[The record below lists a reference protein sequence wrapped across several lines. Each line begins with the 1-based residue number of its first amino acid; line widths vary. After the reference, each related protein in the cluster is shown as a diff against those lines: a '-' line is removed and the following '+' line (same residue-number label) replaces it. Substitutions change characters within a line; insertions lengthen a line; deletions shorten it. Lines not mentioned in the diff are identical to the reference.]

1 MNYVEVTN
9 VSKKY
14 KDRMLVDNVSFE
26 VKKGEILGIVGLNGS
41 GKTVL
46 LKCICGLMEYSSGT
60 IKVNDKIIGKQCEY
74 PKSMGVIIETP
85 GFLPY
90 HSGIKNLE
98 YLASLRKKIS
108 KQDIK
113 DVLVKVGLAGEEKK
127 LVAKYSLGM
136 KQRLGIAQAIM
147 EDPEFL
153 ILDEPMNGLDKEGIE
168 DVRKLLLEMK
178 AEGKTMIITS
188 HNEED
193 IKVLCDKVIEMD
205 KGKMVDKEG
214 AM

>member
-1 MNYVEVTN
+1 MSYIEVSN
-9 VSKKY
+9 VRKKY
-14 KDRMLVDNVSFE
+14 KDKMLLEDISFTVE
-26 VKKGEILGIVGLNGS
+26 KGEILGIVGLNGS

-46 LKCICGLMEYSSGT
+46 LKCICGLMEYSEGM
-60 IKVNDKIIGKQCEY
+60 IKVNEKVIGKDCEY
-74 PKSMGVIIETP
+74 PSNMGVIIETP

-90 HSGIKNLE
+90 YSGIKNLE
-98 YLASLRKKIS
+98 YLASLRKKIG
-108 KQDIK
+108 KQEIK
-113 DVLVKVGLAGEEKK
+113 DVLVKVGLEGEEKK

-153 ILDEPMNGLDKEGIE
+153 ILDEPMNGLDKEGIA

-205 KGKMVDKEG
+205 KGRLV
-214 AM
+214 

>member
-1 MNYVEVTN
+1 
-9 VSKKY
+9 
-14 KDRMLVDNVSFE
+14 
-26 VKKGEILGIVGLNGS
+26 
-41 GKTVL
+41 
-46 LKCICGLMEYSSGT
+46 
-60 IKVNDKIIGKQCEY
+60 
-74 PKSMGVIIETP
+74 
-85 GFLPY
+85 
-90 HSGIKNLE
+90 
-98 YLASLRKKIS
+98 
-108 KQDIK
+108 
-113 DVLVKVGLAGEEKK
+113 
-127 LVAKYSLGM
+127 
-136 KQRLGIAQAIM
+136 M

-205 KGKMVDKEG
+205 KGKMVDKDG

>member
-1 MNYVEVTN
+1 MNYIEVSN

-14 KDRMLVDNVSFE
+14 KDRMLVEDVSFTVE
-26 VKKGEILGIVGLNGS
+26 KGEILGIVGLNGS

-46 LKCICGLMEYSSGT
+46 LKCICGLMDYSGGT
-60 IKVNDKIIGKQCEY
+60 ITVNGKVIGKDCEY
-74 PKSMGVIIETP
+74 PANMGVIIETP

-90 HSGIKNLE
+90 HSGYKNLE

-113 DVLVKVGLAGEEKK
+113 DVLIKVGLAGEEKK

-136 KQRLGIAQAIM
+136 RQRLGIAQAIM
-147 EDPEFL
+147 ENPELL
-153 ILDEPMNGLDKEGIE
+153 ILDEPMNGLDKDGIAE
-168 DVRKLLLEMK
+168 VRKLLLEMK

-193 IKVLCDKVIEMD
+193 IKVLCDKVVEMD
-205 KGKMVDKEG
+205 KGKMVS
-214 AM
+214 ML

>member
-1 MNYVEVTN
+1 MSYVEVSN

-14 KDRMLVDNVSFE
+14 KDRMLVDNVSFSVE
-26 VKKGEILGIVGLNGS
+26 KGEILGIVGLNGS
-41 GKTVL
+41 GKTVM
-46 LKCICGLMEYSSGT
+46 LKCICGLMEYNSGT
-60 IKVNDKIIGKQCEY
+60 IKVNDKVIGKDREY
-74 PKSMGVIIETP
+74 PDNMGVIIETP

-90 HSGIKNLE
+90 YSGYKNLE
-98 YLASLRKKIS
+98 YLASLRNKIS

-113 DVLVKVGLAGEEKK
+113 DVLVKVGLGGEEKK

-153 ILDEPMNGLDKEGIE
+153 ILDEPMNGLDKDGIAE
-168 DVRKLLLEMK
+168 VRNLLLEMK
-178 AEGKTMIITS
+178 AQGKTMIVTS

-205 KGKMVDKEG
+205 KGKIEVSH
-214 AM
+214 

>member
-1 MNYVEVTN
+1 MNYIEVSN

-14 KDRMLVDNVSFE
+14 KDRMLVDDVSFTVE
-26 VKKGEILGIVGLNGS
+26 KGEILGIVGLNGS

-46 LKCICGLMEYSSGT
+46 LKCICGLMDYSKGT
-60 IKVNDKIIGKQCEY
+60 ITVNGKVVGKDCEY
-74 PKSMGVIIETP
+74 PANMGVIIETP

-90 HSGIKNLE
+90 HSGYKNLE

-108 KQDIK
+108 KQEIK
-113 DVLVKVGLAGEEKK
+113 DILVKVGLSGEEKK

-136 KQRLGIAQAIM
+136 RQRLGIAQAIM
-147 EDPEFL
+147 ENPELL
-153 ILDEPMNGLDKEGIE
+153 ILDEPMNGLDKDGIAE
-168 DVRKLLLEMK
+168 VRKLLLEMK

-205 KGKMVDKEG
+205 KGKLL
-214 AM
+214 

>member
-1 MNYVEVTN
+1 MSYIEVSG

-14 KDRMLVDNVSFE
+14 KDRMLVDDVSFTVE
-26 VKKGEILGIVGLNGS
+26 KGEILGIVGLNGS

-46 LKCICGLMEYSSGT
+46 LKCICGLMDYSGGT
-60 IKVNDKIIGKQCEY
+60 LTVNGKVIGKDCEY
-74 PKSMGVIIETP
+74 PANMGVIIETP

-90 HSGIKNLE
+90 HSGYKNLE

-136 KQRLGIAQAIM
+136 RQRLGIAQAIM
-147 EDPEFL
+147 ENPELL
-153 ILDEPMNGLDKEGIE
+153 ILDEPMNGLDKDGIAE
-168 DVRKLLLEMK
+168 VRKLLLEMK

-193 IKVLCDKVIEMD
+193 IKVLCDKVVEMD
-205 KGKMVDKEG
+205 KGKMVS
-214 AM
+214 MV

>member
-1 MNYVEVTN
+1 MSYIEVSN

-14 KDRMLVDNVSFE
+14 KDRMLVDDVSFTVE
-26 VKKGEILGIVGLNGS
+26 KGEILGIVGLNGS

-46 LKCICGLMEYSSGT
+46 LKCICGLMDYSGGT
-60 IKVNDKIIGKQCEY
+60 ITVNGKVIGKDCEY
-74 PKSMGVIIETP
+74 PANMGVIIETP

-90 HSGIKNLE
+90 HSGYKNLE

-136 KQRLGIAQAIM
+136 RQRLGIAQAIM
-147 EDPEFL
+147 ENPELL
-153 ILDEPMNGLDKEGIE
+153 ILDEPMNGLDKDGIAE
-168 DVRKLLLEMK
+168 VRKLLLEMK

-193 IKVLCDKVIEMD
+193 IKVLCDKVVEMD
-205 KGKMVDKEG
+205 KGKLL
-214 AM
+214 

>member
-14 KDRMLVDNVSFE
+14 KDKMLVDNVSFE

-41 GKTVL
+41 GKTVI

-60 IKVNDKIIGKQCEY
+60 IKVNDKIIGKECEY
-74 PKSMGVIIETP
+74 PKNMGVIIETP

-90 HSGIKNLE
+90 YSGIKYLE
-98 YLASLRKKIS
+98 YLASLKKKIG
-108 KQDIK
+108 KQEIK
-113 DVLVKVGLAGEEKK
+113 DVLIKVGLGGEEKK

-153 ILDEPMNGLDKEGIE
+153 ILDEPMNGLDKEGIAE
-168 DVRKLLLEMK
+168 VRRLLLEMK
-178 AEGKTMIITS
+178 EAGKTMIITS

-205 KGKMVDKEG
+205 KGKLV

>member
-1 MNYVEVTN
+1 MSYIEVSN

-14 KDRMLVDNVSFE
+14 KDRMLVDDVSFTVE
-26 VKKGEILGIVGLNGS
+26 KGEILGIVGLNGS

-46 LKCICGLMEYSSGT
+46 LKCICGLMDYSGGT
-60 IKVNDKIIGKQCEY
+60 ITVNGNVIVKDCEY
-74 PKSMGVIIETP
+74 PANMGVIIETP

-90 HSGIKNLE
+90 HSGYKNLE

-136 KQRLGIAQAIM
+136 RQRLGIAQAIM
-147 EDPEFL
+147 ENPELL
-153 ILDEPMNGLDKEGIE
+153 ILDEPMNGLDKDGIAE
-168 DVRKLLLEMK
+168 VRKLLLEMK

-193 IKVLCDKVIEMD
+193 IKVLCDKVVEMD
-205 KGKMVDKEG
+205 KGRLV
-214 AM
+214 

>member
-1 MNYVEVTN
+1 MNYIVVSN

-14 KDRMLVDNVSFE
+14 KDRMLVDDVSFTVE
-26 VKKGEILGIVGLNGS
+26 KGKILGIVGLNGS

-46 LKCICGLMEYSSGT
+46 LKCICGLMDYSGGT
-60 IKVNDKIIGKQCEY
+60 ITVNGKVIGKDCEY
-74 PKSMGVIIETP
+74 PANMGVIIETP

-90 HSGIKNLE
+90 HSGYKNLE

-108 KQDIK
+108 KQEIIDI
-113 DVLVKVGLAGEEKK
+113 LVKVGLAGEEKK

-136 KQRLGIAQAIM
+136 RQRLGIAQAIM
-147 EDPEFL
+147 ENPELL
-153 ILDEPMNGLDKEGIE
+153 ILDEPMNGLDKDGIAE
-168 DVRKLLLEMK
+168 VRKLLLEMK

-193 IKVLCDKVIEMD
+193 IKVLCDKVVEMD
-205 KGKMVDKEG
+205 KGRLV
-214 AM
+214 

>member
-1 MNYVEVTN
+1 MNYIEVSN

-14 KDRMLVDNVSFE
+14 KDRMLVDDVSFTVE
-26 VKKGEILGIVGLNGS
+26 KGKILGIVGLNGS

-46 LKCICGLMEYSSGT
+46 LKCICGLMDYSGGT
-60 IKVNDKIIGKQCEY
+60 ITVNGKVIGKDCEY
-74 PKSMGVIIETP
+74 PANMGVIIETP

-90 HSGIKNLE
+90 HSGYKNLE

-113 DVLVKVGLAGEEKK
+113 DVLIKVGLAGEEKK

-136 KQRLGIAQAIM
+136 RQRLGIAQAIM
-147 EDPEFL
+147 ENPELL
-153 ILDEPMNGLDKEGIE
+153 ILDEPMNGLDKDGIAE
-168 DVRKLLLEMK
+168 VRKLLLEMK

-193 IKVLCDKVIEMD
+193 IKVLCDKVVEMD
-205 KGKMVDKEG
+205 KGKMVS
-214 AM
+214 MV

>member
-205 KGKMVDKEG
+205 KGKMVDKDG

>member
-1 MNYVEVTN
+1 MSYIEVSN

-14 KDRMLVDNVSFE
+14 KDRMLVEDVSFTVE
-26 VKKGEILGIVGLNGS
+26 KGEILGIVGLNGS

-46 LKCICGLMEYSSGT
+46 LKCICGLMDYSKGT
-60 IKVNDKIIGKQCEY
+60 ITVNGKVIGKDCEY
-74 PKSMGVIIETP
+74 PANMGVIIETP

-90 HSGIKNLE
+90 HSGYKNLE

-108 KQDIK
+108 KQEIK

-136 KQRLGIAQAIM
+136 RQRLGIAQAIM
-147 EDPEFL
+147 ENPELL
-153 ILDEPMNGLDKEGIE
+153 ILDEPMNGLDKDGIAE
-168 DVRKLLLEMK
+168 VRKLLLEMK

-205 KGKMVDKEG
+205 KGKLV
-214 AM
+214 

>member
-1 MNYVEVTN
+1 MNYIEVSN

-14 KDRMLVDNVSFE
+14 KDRMLVDDVSFTVE
-26 VKKGEILGIVGLNGS
+26 KGKILGIVGLNGS

-46 LKCICGLMEYSSGT
+46 LKCICGLMDYSGGT
-60 IKVNDKIIGKQCEY
+60 ITVNGKVIGKDCEY
-74 PKSMGVIIETP
+74 PANMGVIIETP

-90 HSGIKNLE
+90 HSGYKNLE

-113 DVLVKVGLAGEEKK
+113 DVLIKVGLAGEEKK

-136 KQRLGIAQAIM
+136 RQRLGIAQAIM
-147 EDPEFL
+147 ENPELL
-153 ILDEPMNGLDKEGIE
+153 ILDEPMNGLDKDGIAE
-168 DVRKLLLEMK
+168 VRKLLLEMK

-205 KGKMVDKEG
+205 KGKMVS
-214 AM
+214 ML

>member
-1 MNYVEVTN
+1 MSYIEVSG

-14 KDRMLVDNVSFE
+14 KDRMLVDDVSFTVE
-26 VKKGEILGIVGLNGS
+26 KGEILGIVGLNGS

-46 LKCICGLMEYSSGT
+46 LKCICGLMDYSGGT
-60 IKVNDKIIGKQCEY
+60 ITVNGKVIGKDCEY
-74 PKSMGVIIETP
+74 PANMGVIIETP

-90 HSGIKNLE
+90 HSGYKNLE

-113 DVLVKVGLAGEEKK
+113 DVLIKVGLAGEEKK

-136 KQRLGIAQAIM
+136 RQRLGIAQAIM
-147 EDPEFL
+147 ENPELL
-153 ILDEPMNGLDKEGIE
+153 ILDEPMNGLDKDGIAE
-168 DVRKLLLEMK
+168 VRKLLLEMK

-205 KGKMVDKEG
+205 KGKLL
-214 AM
+214 

>member
-1 MNYVEVTN
+1 MNYIEVSN

-14 KDRMLVDNVSFE
+14 KDRMLVDDVSFTVE
-26 VKKGEILGIVGLNGS
+26 KGKILGIVGLNGS

-46 LKCICGLMEYSSGT
+46 LKCICGLMDYSGGT
-60 IKVNDKIIGKQCEY
+60 ITVNGKVIGKDCEY
-74 PKSMGVIIETP
+74 PANMGVIIETP

-90 HSGIKNLE
+90 HSGYKNLE

-113 DVLVKVGLAGEEKK
+113 AVLVKVGLAGEEKK

-136 KQRLGIAQAIM
+136 RQRLGIAQAIM
-147 EDPEFL
+147 ENPELL
-153 ILDEPMNGLDKEGIE
+153 ILDEPMNGLDKDGIAE
-168 DVRKLLLEMK
+168 VRKLLLEMK

-193 IKVLCDKVIEMD
+193 IKVLCDKVVEMD
-205 KGKMVDKEG
+205 KGKMVS
-214 AM
+214 ML

>member
-108 KQDIK
+108 KQEIK

-205 KGKMVDKEG
+205 KGKLI
-214 AM
+214 

>member
-1 MNYVEVTN
+1 MNYIEVSN
-9 VSKKY
+9 VGKKY
-14 KDRMLVDNVSFE
+14 KDKMLVEDVSFT

-46 LKCICGLMEYSSGT
+46 LKCICGLMDYSAGT
-60 IKVNDKIIGKQCEY
+60 IKVDGKIIGKDCEY
-74 PKSMGVIIETP
+74 PKNMGVIIETP

-90 HSGIKNLE
+90 HSGYKNLE
-98 YLASLRKKIS
+98 YLASLRKKIT

-136 KQRLGIAQAIM
+136 RQRLGIAQAIM
-147 EDPEFL
+147 ENPELL
-153 ILDEPMNGLDKEGIE
+153 ILDEPMNGLDKEGIVE
-168 DVRKLLLEMK
+168 VRKLLLDMK

-205 KGKMVDKEG
+205 KGKVCSNE
-214 AM
+214 

>member
-1 MNYVEVTN
+1 MSYIEVSN

-14 KDRMLVDNVSFE
+14 KDKMLVEDVSFTVE
-26 VKKGEILGIVGLNGS
+26 KGEILGIVGLNGS

-46 LKCICGLMEYSSGT
+46 LKCICGLMDYSAGS
-60 IKVNDKIIGKQCEY
+60 IKVDGKIIGKDCEY
-74 PKSMGVIIETP
+74 PKNMGVIIETP

-90 HSGIKNLE
+90 HSGYKNLE
-98 YLASLRKKIS
+98 YLASLRKKIT

-113 DVLVKVGLAGEEKK
+113 DVLVKVGLVGEEKK

-136 KQRLGIAQAIM
+136 RQRLGIAQAIM
-147 EDPEFL
+147 ENPELL
-153 ILDEPMNGLDKEGIE
+153 ILDEPMNGLDKEGIVE
-168 DVRKLLLEMK
+168 VRKLLLDMK
-178 AEGKTMIITS
+178 SEGKTMIVTS

-205 KGKMVDKEG
+205 KGKLCSK
-214 AM
+214 

>member
-1 MNYVEVTN
+1 MNYIEVSN

-14 KDRMLVDNVSFE
+14 KDRMLVDDVSFTVE
-26 VKKGEILGIVGLNGS
+26 KGKILGIVGLNGS

-46 LKCICGLMEYSSGT
+46 LKCICGLMDYSGGT
-60 IKVNDKIIGKQCEY
+60 ITVNGKVIGKDCEY
-74 PKSMGVIIETP
+74 PANMGVIIETP

-90 HSGIKNLE
+90 HSGYKNLE

-113 DVLVKVGLAGEEKK
+113 DVLIKVGLAGEEKK

-136 KQRLGIAQAIM
+136 RQRLGIAQAIM
-147 EDPEFL
+147 ENPELL
-153 ILDEPMNGLDKEGIE
+153 ILDEPMNGLDKDGIAE
-168 DVRKLLLEMK
+168 VRKLLLEMK

-193 IKVLCDKVIEMD
+193 IKVLCDKVVEMD
-205 KGKMVDKEG
+205 KGKMVS
-214 AM
+214 ML

>member
-26 VKKGEILGIVGLNGS
+26 LKKGEILGIVGLNGS

-60 IKVNDKIIGKQCEY
+60 IKVNEKIIGKECEY

-178 AEGKTMIITS
+178 AEGKTMIVTS

-205 KGKMVDKEG
+205 KGKIV
-214 AM
+214 

>member
-147 EDPEFL
+147 ENPEFL

-205 KGKMVDKEG
+205 KGKMVDKDG

>member
-14 KDRMLVDNVSFE
+14 KDRNLVENVSFE

-46 LKCICGLMEYSSGT
+46 LKCMCGLMEYSSGT

-74 PKSMGVIIETP
+74 PSNMGVIIETP

-90 HSGIKNLE
+90 YSGIKNLE

-205 KGKMVDKEG
+205 KGKMV
-214 AM
+214 

>member
-1 MNYVEVTN
+1 MSYIEVSN

-14 KDRMLVDNVSFE
+14 KDRMLVDDVSFTVE
-26 VKKGEILGIVGLNGS
+26 KGEILGIVGLNGS

-46 LKCICGLMEYSSGT
+46 LKCICGLMDYSGGT
-60 IKVNDKIIGKQCEY
+60 ITVNGKIIGKDCEY
-74 PKSMGVIIETP
+74 PANMGVIIETP

-90 HSGIKNLE
+90 HSGYKNLE

-136 KQRLGIAQAIM
+136 RQRLGIAQAIM
-147 EDPEFL
+147 ENPELL
-153 ILDEPMNGLDKEGIE
+153 ILDEPMNGLDKDGIAE
-168 DVRKLLLEMK
+168 VRKLLLEMK

-205 KGKMVDKEG
+205 KGRLV
-214 AM
+214 

>member
-1 MNYVEVTN
+1 MSYIEVSG

-14 KDRMLVDNVSFE
+14 KDRMLVDDVSFTVE
-26 VKKGEILGIVGLNGS
+26 KGEILGIVGLNGS

-46 LKCICGLMEYSSGT
+46 LKCICGLMDYSGGT
-60 IKVNDKIIGKQCEY
+60 ITVNGKVIGKDCEY
-74 PKSMGVIIETP
+74 PANMGVIIETP

-90 HSGIKNLE
+90 HSGYKNLE

-136 KQRLGIAQAIM
+136 RQRLGIAQAIM
-147 EDPEFL
+147 ENPELL
-153 ILDEPMNGLDKEGIE
+153 ILDEPMNGLDKDGIAE
-168 DVRKLLLEMK
+168 VRKLLLEMK

-205 KGKMVDKEG
+205 KGKMVS
-214 AM
+214 ML

>member
-14 KDRMLVDNVSFE
+14 KDKMLVDDVSFE

-41 GKTVL
+41 GKTVI

-60 IKVNDKIIGKQCEY
+60 IKVNDKIIGKECEY
-74 PKSMGVIIETP
+74 PKNMGVIIETP

-90 HSGIKNLE
+90 YSGIKNLE
-98 YLASLRKKIS
+98 YLASLKKKIG
-108 KQDIK
+108 KQEIK
-113 DVLVKVGLAGEEKK
+113 DVLVKVGLGGEEKK

-153 ILDEPMNGLDKEGIE
+153 ILDEPMNGLDKEGIAE
-168 DVRKLLLEMK
+168 VRRLLLEMK
-178 AEGKTMIITS
+178 EAGKTMIITS

-205 KGKMVDKEG
+205 KGKLV

>member
-113 DVLVKVGLAGEEKK
+113 DVLVKVGLGGEEKK

-205 KGKMVDKEG
+205 KGKLI
-214 AM
+214 

>member
-1 MNYVEVTN
+1 MNYIEVSN

-14 KDRMLVDNVSFE
+14 KDRMLVEDVSFTVE
-26 VKKGEILGIVGLNGS
+26 KGEILGIVGLNGS

-46 LKCICGLMEYSSGT
+46 LKCICGLMDYSKGT
-60 IKVNDKIIGKQCEY
+60 ITVNGKVIGKDCEY
-74 PKSMGVIIETP
+74 PANMGVIIETP

-90 HSGIKNLE
+90 HSGYKNLE

-113 DVLVKVGLAGEEKK
+113 DVLIKVGLAGEEKK

-136 KQRLGIAQAIM
+136 RQRLGIAQAIM
-147 EDPEFL
+147 ENPELL
-153 ILDEPMNGLDKEGIE
+153 ILDEPMNGLDKDGIAE
-168 DVRKLLLEMK
+168 VRKLLLEMK

-205 KGKMVDKEG
+205 KGKLL
-214 AM
+214 

>member
-1 MNYVEVTN
+1 MSYIEVSG

-14 KDRMLVDNVSFE
+14 KDRMLVDDVSFTVE
-26 VKKGEILGIVGLNGS
+26 KGEILGIVGLNGS

-46 LKCICGLMEYSSGT
+46 LKCICGLMDYSGGT
-60 IKVNDKIIGKQCEY
+60 ITVNGKVIGKDCEY
-74 PKSMGVIIETP
+74 PANMGVIIETP

-90 HSGIKNLE
+90 HSGYKNLE

-136 KQRLGIAQAIM
+136 RQRLGIAQAIM
-147 EDPEFL
+147 ENPELL
-153 ILDEPMNGLDKEGIE
+153 ILDEPMNGLDKDGIAE
-168 DVRKLLLEMK
+168 VRKLLLEMK

-193 IKVLCDKVIEMD
+193 IKVLCDKVVEMD
-205 KGKMVDKEG
+205 KGKLV
-214 AM
+214 

>member
-1 MNYVEVTN
+1 MSYIEVSG

-14 KDRMLVDNVSFE
+14 KDRMLVDDVSFTVE
-26 VKKGEILGIVGLNGS
+26 KGEILGIVGLNGS

-46 LKCICGLMEYSSGT
+46 LKCICGLMDYSGGT
-60 IKVNDKIIGKQCEY
+60 LTVNGKVIGKDCEY
-74 PKSMGVIIETP
+74 PANMGVIIETP

-90 HSGIKNLE
+90 HSGYKNLE

-108 KQDIK
+108 KQEIK
-113 DVLVKVGLAGEEKK
+113 DVLVKVGLSGEEKK

-136 KQRLGIAQAIM
+136 RQRLGIAQAIM
-147 EDPEFL
+147 ENPELL
-153 ILDEPMNGLDKEGIE
+153 ILDEPMNGLDKDGIAE
-168 DVRKLLLEMK
+168 VRKLLLEMK

-205 KGKMVDKEG
+205 KGKLL
-214 AM
+214 

>member
-1 MNYVEVTN
+1 MNYIEVSG

-14 KDRMLVDNVSFE
+14 KDRMLVDDVSFTVE
-26 VKKGEILGIVGLNGS
+26 KGEILGIVGLNGS

-46 LKCICGLMEYSSGT
+46 LKCICGLMDYSGGT
-60 IKVNDKIIGKQCEY
+60 IIVNGKVVGKDCEY
-74 PKSMGVIIETP
+74 PANMGVIIETP

-90 HSGIKNLE
+90 HSGYKNLE

-136 KQRLGIAQAIM
+136 RQRLGIAQAIM
-147 EDPEFL
+147 ENPELL
-153 ILDEPMNGLDKEGIE
+153 ILDEPMNGLDKDGIAE
-168 DVRKLLLEMK
+168 VRKLLLEMK

-193 IKVLCDKVIEMD
+193 IKVLCDKVVEMD
-205 KGKMVDKEG
+205 KGRLV
-214 AM
+214 

>member
-1 MNYVEVTN
+1 MSYIEVSN

-14 KDRMLVDNVSFE
+14 KDRMLVDDVSFTVE
-26 VKKGEILGIVGLNGS
+26 KGEILGIVGLNGS

-46 LKCICGLMEYSSGT
+46 LKCICGLMDYSGGT
-60 IKVNDKIIGKQCEY
+60 ITVNGKVIGKDCEY
-74 PKSMGVIIETP
+74 PANMGVIIETP

-90 HSGIKNLE
+90 HSGYKNLE

-108 KQDIK
+108 KQEIK

-136 KQRLGIAQAIM
+136 RQRLGIAQAIM
-147 EDPEFL
+147 ENPELL
-153 ILDEPMNGLDKEGIE
+153 ILDEPMNGLDKDGIAE
-168 DVRKLLLEMK
+168 VRKLLLEMK

-205 KGKMVDKEG
+205 KGKLL
-214 AM
+214 

>member
-1 MNYVEVTN
+1 MSYIEVSN

-14 KDRMLVDNVSFE
+14 KDKMLVEDVSFIVE
-26 VKKGEILGIVGLNGS
+26 KGEILGIVGLNGS

-46 LKCICGLMEYSSGT
+46 LKCICGLMDYSAGT
-60 IKVNDKIIGKQCEY
+60 IKVDGKVIGRECEY
-74 PKSMGVIIETP
+74 PKNMGVIIETP

-90 HSGIKNLE
+90 HSGYKNLE
-98 YLASLRKKIS
+98 YLASLRKKIT

-136 KQRLGIAQAIM
+136 RQRLGIAQAIM
-147 EDPEFL
+147 ENPELL
-153 ILDEPMNGLDKEGIE
+153 ILDEPMNGLDKEGIV
-168 DVRKLLLEMK
+168 DVRKLLLDMK
-178 AEGKTMIITS
+178 AEGKTMIVTS

-205 KGKMVDKEG
+205 KGKLCSK
-214 AM
+214 

>member
-108 KQDIK
+108 KQEIK

-205 KGKMVDKEG
+205 KGKMV
-214 AM
+214 